1 MRMGIRVFDNLASAQ
16 DVKLERAIE
25 VNPPVRLLWAHLAIH
40 IHDEL
45 LSVM

>member
-1 MRMGIRVFDNLASAQ
+1 MGIRVLDNLVSTR

-25 VNPPVRLLWAHLAIH
+25 VHPPICLLWAHLAIH

-45 LSVM
+45 LLAT